1 MAQEGQEK
9 REPNSTECK
18 GKTHTSTLLFRGTRK
33 PSFKVEYQG
42 KKLTNSKP
50 YRKNTFEEITAR
62 ASAEVLR
69 LLRLVAD
76 VEKKAMDPQRRHFTE
91 EEVKAKG
98 GTHVRAL
105 VGAYEVPQGKTG
117 VVIDAMPAGDGYDVC
132 VEWESDGDSV
142 LQDWFTKDE
151 YERFLEEVE

>member
-1 MAQEGQEK
+1 
-9 REPNSTECK
+9 ECK
-18 GKTHTSTLLFRGTRK
+18 GKTYTSTLLFRGTRK

-42 KKLTNSKP
+42 KKLPDSMP
-50 YRKNTFEEITAR
+50 YRRNTFEEMIAR
-62 ASAEVLR
+62 GDAEVPR

-76 VEKKAMDPQRRHFTE
+76 AEKKPMEPQRWHFTE
-91 EEVKAKG
+91 VEAKVKG

-105 VGAYEVPQGKTG
+105 VGAYDVPQGKIG

-132 VEWESDGDSV
+132 VEWEIDGDSV

-151 YERFLEEVE
+151 YERFLEEID